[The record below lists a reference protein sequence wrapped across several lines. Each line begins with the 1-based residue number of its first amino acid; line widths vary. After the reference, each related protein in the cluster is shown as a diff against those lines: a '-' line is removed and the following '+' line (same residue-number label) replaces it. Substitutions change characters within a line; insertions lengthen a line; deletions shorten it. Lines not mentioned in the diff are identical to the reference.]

1 MKPVIKFE
9 NGMLSISVVQ
19 KVDGDK
25 DGKAAGELKLD
36 VLLDA
41 AEVVSEITKKDY
53 AWLEV
58 LLKQIKV

>member
-9 NGMLSISVVQ
+9 NGMLLISANY

-25 DGKAAGELKLD
+25 DGKSAGEVVLD
-36 VLLDA
+36 IKLDA